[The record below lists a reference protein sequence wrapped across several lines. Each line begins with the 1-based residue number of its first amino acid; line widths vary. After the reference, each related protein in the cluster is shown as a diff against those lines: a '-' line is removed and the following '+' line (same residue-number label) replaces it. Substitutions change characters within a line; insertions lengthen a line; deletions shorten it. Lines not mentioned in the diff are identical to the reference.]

1 MCTRTKPVDTFGM
14 TEFKMHLEIPL
25 GSDTDFIEVI
35 SDLVWSLQRLAEQHK
50 ISLGALGD
58 LGMLADRV
66 QAEVTGSNTVVSF
79 VPLVGAWPGTPIN
92 ASNSD
97 NT

>member
-1 MCTRTKPVDTFGM
+1 M
-14 TEFKMHLEIPL
+14 TELQMHLEIPL

-35 SDLVWSLQRLAEQHK
+35 SDLVCSLQRLAEQHK